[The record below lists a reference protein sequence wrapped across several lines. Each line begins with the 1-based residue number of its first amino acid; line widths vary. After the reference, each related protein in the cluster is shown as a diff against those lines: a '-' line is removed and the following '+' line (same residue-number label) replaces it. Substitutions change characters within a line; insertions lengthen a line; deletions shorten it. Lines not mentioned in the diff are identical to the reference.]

1 MARKKALAVISFGTS
16 YPEARRAIET
26 LEHRLSQAMPEYD
39 FYRAFTSQM
48 IIRKIQREE
57 GTVIPNP
64 AELVEQ
70 LRQQGYEEIVCQSLH
85 VIPGIEYEK
94 MCRQI
99 RQAAGDLCV
108 RIGKPMLYTQEDYLE
123 TCTALL
129 EEMPVLKQD
138 EAFVYMGH
146 GTEHAVNAAYSQV
159 ENTFR
164 YLDAER
170 VYVGTVEGFP
180 ELDYIKKRLQKHH
193 IRKVWLAPF
202 MIVAGDHAQNDLA
215 GAESDSWKSQL
226 EADGYETEVCLR
238 GMGEFPKIGALFEAH
253 CMRA

>member
-1 MARKKALAVISFGTS
+1 MAKKALAVISFGTS
-16 YPEARRAIET
+16 YPEARRAIEK
-26 LEHRLSQAMPEYD
+26 LEQILAESMPEHD

-48 IIRKIQREE
+48 VIRKIQREE
-57 GTVIPNP
+57 GVHIPNP
-64 AELVEQ
+64 AELMEQ
-70 LRQQGYEEIVCQSLH
+70 LRNAGYEEVVCQSLH

-99 RQAAGDLCV
+99 EQAAGGMRV
-108 RIGKPMLYTQEDYLE
+108 QIGKPMLYSHEDYLE
-123 TCTALL
+123 TCKALL
-129 EEMPVLKQD
+129 AEMPKLKPD

-146 GTEHAVNAAYSQV
+146 GTEHAANAAYSQV

-180 ELDYIKKRLQKHH
+180 ELDYIKKRLQAHH

-215 GAESDSWKSQL
+215 GDEPDSWKSLL
-226 EADGYETEVCLR
+226 EAAGYETEVCLR
-238 GMGEFPKIGALFEAH
+238 GMGEFQKIGALFEAH
-253 CMRA
+253 CMQA

>member
-129 EEMPVLKQD
+129 EEMPVLKPD
-138 EAFVYMGH
+138 EAFVYMGMEQSTQSMRH
-146 GTEHAVNAAYSQV
+146 
-159 ENTFR
+159 
-164 YLDAER
+164 
-170 VYVGTVEGFP
+170 TVRSKTP
-180 ELDYIKKRLQKHH
+180 SAI
-193 IRKVWLAPF
+193 WT
-202 MIVAGDHAQNDLA
+202 QNVSMWA
-215 GAESDSWKSQL
+215 
-226 EADGYETEVCLR
+226 R
-238 GMGEFPKIGALFEAH
+238 
-253 CMRA
+253 

>member
-1 MARKKALAVISFGTS
+1 MAKKALAVISFGTS
-16 YPEARRAIET
+16 YPEARRAIEKLEQT
-26 LEHRLSQAMPEYD
+26 LAQAMPEYD

-48 IIRKIQREE
+48 IIRKIEREE
-57 GTVIPNP
+57 GIVIPNP
-64 AELVEQ
+64 AELMEQ
-70 LRQQGYEEIVCQSLH
+70 LRKAGYEEVVCQSLH

-99 RQAAGDLCV
+99 REAAANMRV
-108 RIGKPMLYTQEDYLE
+108 RIGKPMLYSHEDYLK
-123 TCTALL
+123 TCEALL
-129 EEMPVLKQD
+129 EEMPTLKPD

-180 ELDYIKKRLQKHH
+180 ELDYIKKRLQTHH

-215 GAESDSWKSQL
+215 GDEADSWKSQL

-238 GMGEFPKIGALFEAH
+238 GMGESQKIGALFKVH
-253 CMRA
+253 CMQA